1 MTTELKNLKIEL
13 RLELQNILEYWMT
26 HTIDS
31 KNGGFIGQ
39 IDFENNRNDDADK
52 GAVLNARIL
61 WAFSAT
67 YHLSKTKNIRIL
79 LEELLN
85 TSKTTFL
92 TQNMEEFFGV

>member
-39 IDFENNRNDDADK
+39 IDFENNRNE
-52 GAVLNARIL
+52 
-61 WAFSAT
+61 WAGSFRNMTQGS
-67 YHLSKTKNIRIL
+67 HLI
-79 LEELLN
+79 EH
-85 TSKTTFL
+85 
-92 TQNMEEFFGV
+92 FF